1 MLLLLLMITIQNIPT
16 QTGTRQEYPY
26 FTMDINIGGNKH
38 KGRENPSKNVQI
50 TFLESILVI
59 YDQTLLSTIDE
70 HIWIEERY
78 YY

>member
-1 MLLLLLMITIQNIPT
+1 
-16 QTGTRQEYPY
+16 
-26 FTMDINIGGNKH
+26 MDINIGANKQ
-38 KGRENPSKNVQI
+38 KGKENPSKYVRRP
-50 TFLESILVI
+50 FLESILVT